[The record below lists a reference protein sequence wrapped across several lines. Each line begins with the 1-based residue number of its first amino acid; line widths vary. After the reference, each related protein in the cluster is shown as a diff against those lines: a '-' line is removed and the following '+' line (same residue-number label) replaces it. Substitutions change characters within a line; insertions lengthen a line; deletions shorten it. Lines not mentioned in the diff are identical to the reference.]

1 MGRKCFCDIH
11 PVCYEIS
18 RCKEI
23 AKRCLRDL
31 FSGERFAENP
41 VTDRLPTVIGTM
53 RTHMIRRAPG
63 VDPTSQWNKAT
74 NIQLASA
81 CISGVV
87 IHPGEMFSFWHLV
100 GNTTKKKG
108 YKEGRVIIRNRLVMG
123 IGGGLCNLANTL
135 NRLVLHSPLTVTE
148 FHKHSDALAPDEG
161 ERIPLAAGT
170 AVGYNYIDYR
180 FKNET
185 DQDFQISVW
194 CDSEDLCAE
203 LRAEHPL
210 SYDYAL
216 TEEDHHFCREGDT
229 YYRRSKLYRT
239 VTDRTTGELLKKEL
253 IWDNHSKVVFDP
265 ALIPTELLRM

>member
-1 MGRKCFCDIH
+1 MERKCFCDIH

-23 AKRCLRDL
+23 VKRRLRDL
-31 FSGERFAENP
+31 FSNDRFAKRP
-41 VTDRLPTVIGTM
+41 SADRLPTVISTM

-63 VDPTSQWNKAT
+63 VDLTSQLNKAT
-74 NIQLASA
+74 NIRLASA
-81 CISGVV
+81 CINGVV
-87 IHPGEMFSFWHLV
+87 IHPGEVFSFWHLV
-100 GNTTKKKG
+100 GNTTKRKG

-135 NRLVLHSPLTVTE
+135 NRLILHSPLTVTE

-185 DQDFQISVW
+185 NQDFQIWVW
-194 CDSEDLCAE
+194 CDGEDLCAE
-203 LRAEHPL
+203 LRAEHSIPC
-210 SYDYAL
+210 DYAL
-216 TEEDHHFCREGDT
+216 LEEDHHFCREGNT
-229 YYRRSKLYRT
+229 YYRRSKLFRT
-239 VTDRTTGELLKKEL
+239 VTDRATGELLEKEL
-253 IWDNHSKVVFDP
+253 IWDNRSKVVFDA